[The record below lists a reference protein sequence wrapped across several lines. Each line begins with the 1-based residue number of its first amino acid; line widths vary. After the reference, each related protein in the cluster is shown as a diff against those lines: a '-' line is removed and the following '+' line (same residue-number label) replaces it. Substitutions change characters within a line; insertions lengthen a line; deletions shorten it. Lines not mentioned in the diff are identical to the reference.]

1 MYLLLHTAHSSL
13 KNKKAGQLPTGFQ
26 REDPTLI
33 NCNLVQTAFSF
44 KIQRLAG
51 GWGWAEKE
59 IIKTLIT

>member
-33 NCNLVQTAFSF
+33 NYNLVQTAFSF

-51 GWGWAEKE
+51 GWD
-59 IIKTLIT
+59 